1 MNELTKKEINLLK
14 TLHVS
19 AKAKE
24 EIEKI
29 WRSREYKY
37 QHEYTHFLLFLMPI
51 FIIIFLATLSSPELD
66 DIKYIFAGA
75 AWVVYFAIP
84 IILVFKICYR
94 TLESNDRAVLLGH
107 SSLYLWRRPSLI
119 KTIYMIAVSLLF
131 VMIIAKAGMVITS
144 TCLALTFI
152 FIAFCIKLIRK
163 KVQIVLDE
171 IDQSNVV
178 PIIIPTPSPV
188 AL

>member
-29 WRSREYKY
+29 WLSREYKY
-37 QHEYTHFLLFLMPI
+37 QHEYKNLLLFLMPI
-51 FIIIFLATLSSPELD
+51 FIIIFLATLGNPELD
-66 DIKYIFAGA
+66 DIKNICAGA
-75 AWVVYFAIP
+75 AWVIYFAIP
-84 IILVFKICYR
+84 IILVFRVCYR
-94 TLESNDRAVLLGH
+94 TLESNDRTVLLGH
-107 SSLYLWRRPSLI
+107 TSLYLWRRPSLI
-119 KTIYMIAVSLLF
+119 KRIYMIAVSLLF
-131 VMIIAKAGMVITS
+131 VIIIAKAGMVITS

-171 IDQSNVV
+171 IDQNNVV
-178 PIIIPTPSPV
+178 PECIPEPV
-188 AL
+188 TTGL